1 MIFSSI
7 VTMTNYEILPNGMQ
21 STKIESYRLSQTIEI
36 TSNDVDE
43 LTKISREATEL
54 INLGV
59 QFESY
64 PPQYYY
70 TKIADLKVDMLGLAT
85 KDAMQRA
92 EQIAKNTGIKIGKL
106 KSAKMGVF
114 QITAPYSTE
123 VSDYGIFD
131 TMSINKEITAVVN
144 CEFEIKD

>member
-1 MIFSSI
+1 MEVTRVI
-7 VTMTNYEILPNGMQ
+7 VIQLKPTKEQKIILRHLTYSASKLWNVANYNIKQGNIKP
-21 STKIESYRLSQTIEI
+21 K
-36 TSNDVDE
+36 E
-43 LTKISREATEL
+43 LKPTLKENFWYK
-54 INLGV
+54 NLH
-59 QFESY
+59 S
-64 PPQYYY
+64 QYYY